1 MHLRITVAFAIALLI
16 AIADQSRASVIYST
30 PGSTYSEN
38 FNGLPTDMPSNASIQ
53 SGGTAYVNGWQDDT
67 TTVPG
72 DHVSVPGWY
81 LWHPI
86 DPGGAERGTN
96 GHQRLRVGPG
106 ANTGGFW
113 LFGAS
118 NSDPEKALGSIG
130 STTVAANNDNM
141 FIAVRLTNNTGLTL
155 NKFTVTYDGEEWR
168 DGQLATPETLSFG
181 YSLGATTAGT
191 PPNWADPTTTF
202 TAVPALN
209 FTPPVFSGTGS
220 SGTAVDGYSA
230 GKVAGI
236 TATVSGISWDPG
248 TDLWLRWADP
258 QAPSAADDGL
268 SIDNFSFSADVPE
281 PSSLMLLAAAMLGA
295 GMTVRRSIG

>member
-1 MHLRITVAFAIALLI
+1 MRLKIGIALTIALLI
-16 AIADQSRASVIYST
+16 SFANQCWASVMYST
-30 PGSTYSEN
+30 PGATYSEN

-53 SGGTAYVNGWQDDT
+53 SGTTAYVNGWQDDA
-67 TTVPG
+67 TTVAG

-86 DPGGAERGTN
+86 APTSEGGTN
-96 GHQRLRVGPG
+96 GHQRLRVGVG

-113 LFGAS
+113 LFGPS
-118 NSDPEKALGSIG
+118 NSDPEKALGSLG
-130 STTVAANNDNM
+130 STTVAANNDNE
-141 FIAVRLTNNTGLTL
+141 FIAVRLTNNTGVTL
-155 NKFTVTYDGEEWR
+155 YKFTVNYDGEEWR

-181 YSLGATTAGT
+181 YNLGATTTGT

-202 TAVPALN
+202 TAVPSLN
-209 FTPPVFSGTGS
+209 FTSPVFSGTGS
-220 SGTAVDGYSA
+220 SGTAVDGNSA

-268 SIDNFSFSADVPE
+268 GIDNFSFSADVPE
-281 PSSLMLLAAAMLGA
+281 PSSLILFGTVIFALGLAA
-295 GMTVRRSIG
+295 RRRQA

>member
-1 MHLRITVAFAIALLI
+1 MRLKITVALAIALSVVVI
-16 AIADQSRASVIYST
+16 DQVRAAVIYST

-38 FNGLPTDMPSNASIQ
+38 FDGLPTDMPSNANIQ
-53 SGGTAYVNGWQDDT
+53 SGGTAYINGWQDDT
-67 TTVPG
+67 TTVAG

-86 DPGGAERGTN
+86 APASEGGTN
-96 GHQRLRVGPG
+96 GHQRLRVGVG

-118 NSDPEKALGSIG
+118 NSAPEKALGSLG
-130 STTVAANNDNM
+130 STTVAANNDNE

-155 NKFTVTYDGEEWR
+155 NQFTVTYDGEEWR

-181 YSLGATTAGT
+181 YNLGATTVGT

-209 FTPPVFSGTGS
+209 FTSPVFSGTGS
-220 SGTAVDGYSA
+220 AGTAVDGNLA

-268 SIDNFSFSADVPE
+268 GIDNFSFSADVPE
-281 PSSLMLLAAAMLGA
+281 PSSLMLFGTVFVGLSLAM
-295 GMTVRRSIG
+295 RRR